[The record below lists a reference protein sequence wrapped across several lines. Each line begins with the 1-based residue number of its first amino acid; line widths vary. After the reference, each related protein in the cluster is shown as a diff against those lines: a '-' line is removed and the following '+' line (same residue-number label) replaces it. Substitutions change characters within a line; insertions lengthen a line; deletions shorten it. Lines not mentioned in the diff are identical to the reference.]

1 MKYFLIVILCAL
13 STRFAIAA
21 PAWYTGEVSRIA
33 LIEGQGFVLTFANN
47 SLDDCAGKYV
57 YFSNNYIDEIQVQRA
72 YSLALTSLTTG
83 LQMGVVVDKQA
94 LGSDGRCYAIGMVA
108 DLRKG

>member
-1 MKYFLIVILCAL
+1 MKYFLIVILCAF

-33 LIEGQGFVLTFANN
+33 LLKGEGFVLTFANN
-47 SLDDCAGKYV
+47 SLDDCEEKYA
-57 YFSNNYIDEIQVQRA
+57 YFSNDHIDEVEVQRA

-94 LGSDGRCYAIGMVA
+94 LGSDGRCYATGMVA